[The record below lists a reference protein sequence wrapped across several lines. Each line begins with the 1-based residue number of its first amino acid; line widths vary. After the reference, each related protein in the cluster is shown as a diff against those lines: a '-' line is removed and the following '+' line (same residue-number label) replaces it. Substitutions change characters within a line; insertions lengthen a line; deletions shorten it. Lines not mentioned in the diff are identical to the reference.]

1 MRKYH
6 IYTLC
11 FSEMSNLTLGF
22 QKCRVH
28 TLCLTKMTKL
38 YPEMNNSVT
47 NLLFI
52 DINSYIRKTESNL
65 NQYPNFQ
72 ILNFEIKIALN

>member
-1 MRKYH
+1 MSSLTFDFKKY
-6 IYTLC
+6 
-11 FSEMSNLTLGF
+11 
-22 QKCRVH
+22 RVH
-28 TLCLTKMTKL
+28 TICLTKMMKL
-38 YPEMNNSVT
+38 YSEMDNSVT
-47 NLLFI
+47 NLIFI